1 MAEPAPP
8 DSAGLSAGAT
18 GKPRVYALAVG
29 AAASAALALIWL
41 GLSWWHPHVTYHFG
55 PPLAAAAWPIVLRAR
70 LRQRPSR
77 NDVLAAVA
85 GGFIVALAALAVAI
99 AAGWLKG
106 PTLIG
111 RGSVPAEELVL
122 AIIAALWG
130 WRVAARRRRAWFL
143 PAGPGG

>member
-1 MAEPAPP
+1 M
-8 DSAGLSAGAT
+8 
-18 GKPRVYALAVG
+18 
-29 AAASAALALIWL
+29 
-41 GLSWWHPHVTYHFG
+41 TYHFG

-85 GGFIVALAALAVAI
+85 GGFTVAMAALAVAI

-143 PAGPGG
+143 PAEPGG